1 MTRTES
7 QINYWKD
14 YLLRKDLLVSE
25 NTDAHISINAK
36 MDFLREEA
44 KETMDRDA
52 RSSLNSLVRQNL
64 LEKSL
69 LSGDG
74 LLYFE
79 VIEEPFIHENPR
91 VTSPSFVFIAFVFI
105 SWAGSVLITYLRRY
119 IV

>member
-1 MTRTES
+1 M
-7 QINYWKD
+7 N
-14 YLLRKDLLVSE
+14 LLRKRKL
-25 NTDAHISINAK
+25 ISINAK

-44 KETMDRDA
+44 KETMDREA

-91 VTSPSFVFIAFVFI
+91 ITSPSCVFIAFVFI

>member
-1 MTRTES
+1 MNHPAELALHKYM
-7 QINYWKD
+7 N
-14 YLLRKDLLVSE
+14 
-25 NTDAHISINAK
+25 DAAK
-36 MDFLREEA
+36 GKSSMS

-69 LSGDG
+69 LSSDG

-91 VTSPSFVFIAFVFI
+91 VTSPTFVFVAFVFI
-105 SWAGSVLITYLRRY
+105 SWASSVLITYLRRY